1 MCLFLKALLE
11 ATQFSMPCTF
21 LSVFLGLHNY
31 CLTHVN
37 FSFTR
42 PTMGLITFRFL
53 YFFHHSQT
61 NMAASENLSERE
73 GLARTSPLLAYL
85 HTSEDTTSGFIH
97 QIYHRFGETMYVLS
111 TGISNICYVYFN
123 LIINLYSPHTQ
134 PLLNSTFEDVFS
146 LLPGQDWNSK
156 SAVVS

>member
-111 TGISNICYVYFN
+111 AVTA
-123 LIINLYSPHTQ
+123 SPFPIYLPQTSGTRCHH
-134 PLLNSTFEDVFS
+134 LRFLNVEF
-146 LLPGQDWNSK
+146 
-156 SAVVS
+156 